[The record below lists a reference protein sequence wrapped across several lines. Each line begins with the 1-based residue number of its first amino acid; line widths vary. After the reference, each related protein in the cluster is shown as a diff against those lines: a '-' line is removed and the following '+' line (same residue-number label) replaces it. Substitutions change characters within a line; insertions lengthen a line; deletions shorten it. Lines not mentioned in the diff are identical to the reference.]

1 MIFKEEDFMVDWA
14 AKCKFTLI
22 GKFSTTMP
30 KFELVRKS
38 FINKTQLSGGVKIT
52 YLVLDMSIL
61 I

>member
-1 MIFKEEDFMVDWA
+1 MVDWA

-52 YLVLDMSIL
+52 HLVLDMSIL